1 MAYLYSIMELPN
13 FQRELPSRTW
23 PDSALLSFSKEA
35 ASCAYGLCPGAPCGI
50 WEPVKMM
57 PSKRIG
63 VHCAYF
69 LQLILF
75 LPVVETRQVSCKAP
89 KSHFDTTGTLLNLN
103 PFFRVLANV
112 FL

>member
-1 MAYLYSIMELPN
+1 
-13 FQRELPSRTW
+13 
-23 PDSALLSFSKEA
+23 
-35 ASCAYGLCPGAPCGI
+35 
-50 WEPVKMM
+50 M

-75 LPVVETRQVSCKAP
+75 LPVVETRQVWCKAP

-103 PFFRVLANV
+103 PSTSAQPEPLLPSTCQCV
-112 FL
+112 FVAFLWSPEGWIPACPTLKEAWNTEVFMQ